1 MIPARPPALVSW
13 ENSSANNAYV
23 FTSPAP
29 LSGNRSALRTNT
41 LAASDARFDITV
53 TVHKTSH
60 QAEAAN
66 PRQRI
71 SPNPVRLRP
80 AGFGLTAFVRFAG
93 SSWHGLAQPELA
105 KRASLSVR
113 IIRKIR
119 NSPMNPP
126 LPFRA
131 QSLHGENRVGFGEPK
146 PADYEIELLLKLKAG
161 DRVTLLGNRGA
172 RTATRLGA
180 FDVAQSRKR
189 PPSTPSHSH
198 WGVRKIRR
206 NS

>member
-1 MIPARPPALVSW
+1 LATRSRKNTLVELSVAIPVRTMIPARPPALVSW

-29 LSGNRSALRTNT
+29 LSGNRSVLRTNT
-41 LAASDARFDITV
+41 LAASDARFGITV

-105 KRASLSVR
+105 KRR
-113 IIRKIR
+113 W
-119 NSPMNPP
+119 
-126 LPFRA
+126 
-131 QSLHGENRVGFGEPK
+131 
-146 PADYEIELLLKLKAG
+146 D
-161 DRVTLLGNRGA
+161 
-172 RTATRLGA
+172 
-180 FDVAQSRKR
+180 RKR
-189 PPSTPSHSH
+189 PPSALSRSES
-198 WGVRKIRR
+198 VRKKSGRIWRIK
-206 NS
+206 SADYEVESLLKAAIESVL